1 MRFEFIKRHAGQFS
15 VRTMC
20 RVLQVS
26 HAGYYAWR
34 KRPPSAR
41 ELENRRLLALL
52 RRLFALHHERYG
64 YRRIYQE
71 ARKEIPC
78 GENRVARLMS
88 QDGLKVPLR
97 RGRHRTTN
105 SKHKRPAAPNI
116 LGRQFMAK
124 APNHTWLA
132 DLSYVPTEQGWLY
145 LAVVLDLYAR
155 RVVGWAMETHLGD
168 VLARKALKMALWR
181 RQPGPALLHHSDR
194 GIQYASLSYRKLLL
208 NNQATVSMSRKG
220 DVFDNAP
227 MESFFATL
235 KKELIHRQNYQ
246 TRREARTSI
255 FEYIEGYYNPVRIH
269 SAIQYYSP
277 VAYEALYYSP

>member
-1 MRFEFIKRHAGQFS
+1 MRFAFIKRHTSQFS

-20 RVLQVS
+20 RVLRVS
-26 HAGYYAWR
+26 RAGYYAWR

-41 ELENRRLLALL
+41 ELENRRLRLLL
-52 RRLFALHHERYG
+52 RLLFKRHKKRYG

-78 GENRVARLMS
+78 GEKRVGRLMS
-88 QDGLKVPLR
+88 EEGLKVVQKR
-97 RGRHRTTN
+97 RHRGTTN

-116 LGRQFMAK
+116 LGRHFTA
-124 APNHTWLA
+124 ATPNQIWLG

-155 RVVGWAMETHLGD
+155 RIVGWAMETHLGD
-168 VLARKALKMALWR
+168 VLARKALRMALWR
-181 RQPGPALLHHSDR
+181 RRPAPALLHHSDR
-194 GIQYASLSYRKLLL
+194 GIQYASTSYRRLLT
-208 NNQATVSMSRKG
+208 NNQVVISMSRKG
-220 DVFDNAP
+220 NVLDNAP

-235 KKELIHRQNYQ
+235 KKELIHRPHYQ
-246 TRREARTSI
+246 TRREAKTNI
-255 FEYIEGYYNPVRIH
+255 FNYIETYYNPVRIH

-277 VAYEALYYSP
+277 VTYESLYFSP